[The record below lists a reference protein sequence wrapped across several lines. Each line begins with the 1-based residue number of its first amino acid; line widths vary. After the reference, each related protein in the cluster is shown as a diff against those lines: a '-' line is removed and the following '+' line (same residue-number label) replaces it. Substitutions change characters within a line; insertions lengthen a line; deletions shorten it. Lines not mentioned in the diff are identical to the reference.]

1 MPIFFTASAAFTNYG
16 GTIVPPKLIDW
27 VGFDNFRKIFTISEY
42 VNTILRILLWNILWA
57 AGATLLNYF
66 GGLTLALLYNTKLLK
81 LKRFWR
87 VFPMLA
93 YAIPSFITLI
103 GFRFMFSDSGP
114 VIGKLQNMGV
124 VNTNFSFL
132 GFDAMWS
139 IRLIGFVVCAW
150 ISVPSIM
157 FLATGILSNASADV
171 YEAAKLDGA
180 NAFQQ
185 FRYITLPFVL
195 FSTMPVVISSFI
207 GNFNNFG
214 IFYFLRGTTYMDGYF
229 YASNTDLLIN
239 WMFNLTVDKKLY
251 ALGSALSILL
261 FVFMAIFS
269 LAAYMNSAAYKKE
282 DTYK

>member
-1 MPIFFTASAAFTNYG
+1 M
-16 GTIVPPKLIDW
+16 
-27 VGFDNFRKIFTISEY
+27 
-42 VNTILRILLWNILWA
+42 
-57 AGATLLNYF
+57 
-66 GGLTLALLYNTKLLK
+66 LK
-81 LKRFWR
+81 LKRVWR

-93 YAIPSFITLI
+93 YAIPSFINLI

-114 VIGKLQNMGV
+114 IIGLLQDMGMI
-124 VNTNFSFL
+124 TSNFSLL
-132 GFDAMWS
+132 GFDAKWS
-139 IRLIGFVVCAW
+139 IRIIGFVVCAW
-150 ISVPSIM
+150 ISIPSIM

-180 NAFQQ
+180 NSFQQ